1 MKVIKAILSFLGIG
15 AGGFSI
21 YASNVMMQM
30 ECGSTEWDMMYG
42 GDAYTGIQN
51 AAAQAANNVKD
62 FAELTRVGF
71 AEAFFIIGLLMILY
85 FGLKF
90 FEVLSER
97 NAKGK
102 EVESATKED
111 AVSEKSEQVTETPE
125 GVEQASE
132 TPEEVEQEVK
142 IPEGIE

>member
-21 YASNVMMQM
+21 YASYIMKQM

-62 FAELTRVGF
+62 FAELVRDGF
-71 AEAFFIIGLLMILY
+71 AIAFFVMGLLTILY
-85 FGLKF
+85 FGIKF
-90 FEVLSER
+90 FEVLGEKKIK
-97 NAKGK
+97 NVTPTVAKI
-102 EVESATKED
+102 EYE
-111 AVSEKSEQVTETPE
+111 E
-125 GVEQASE
+125 GSFADKMD
-132 TPEEVEQEVK
+132 EEVVENEEVDR
-142 IPEGIE
+142 EEIEKTE